1 MNRLYDILLVDDE
14 PAHLS
19 GLSGMLRRLRPE
31 YGIVTA
37 RNGREAADQCSTRS
51 FQIIITDIRMP
62 LMDGLH
68 FLEQLA
74 PQSTPRRV
82 IYLSGYSHFEYAQ
95 QAMSLGSF
103 EYMLKPLD
111 PLKFISVLEKT
122 EKSLEQ
128 EYATLHKYERLAVRL
143 NAAEPAYRHRLLN
156 RWLEGDHLTADD
168 QAEVQSILG
177 FGGSGSLL
185 VLCTEGGISPGE
197 VMDLLRPYG
206 LSAGFAPRL
215 EPGLLVVAS
224 GAQPDADMLQMLAQ
238 LGLTV
243 GISTPSEHLIDD
255 VAKAY
260 AEATYAAT
268 RRFYAQPGE
277 PRVYRA
283 AEGGLDAGR
292 MLASDSRIASMLCE
306 AVTCW
311 DGTAGLESAAEGAVS
326 RLLGDTAPPMPEE
339 LLREVR
345 QLLFQVIYDLEGLR
359 EEVRGNH
366 LQQASCFTDG
376 ISSYPELIAFAA
388 GLLEQIARSVAEAKR
403 ERKAGVMSRCLDYID
418 SHYMEDLSQET
429 VAARFHFS
437 SGYFC
442 QYFKSRLH
450 MTFNQYV
457 TRLRLL
463 KAKEMLGGSNVK
475 VYRVAEQLGYH
486 DVKYFN
492 RVFKKETG
500 LTPEEY
506 RALTRSKSEFNIS

>member
-1 MNRLYDILLVDDE
+1 MYDILLVDDE

-37 RNGREAADQCSTRS
+37 RNGREAADKCSARS

-74 PQSTPRRV
+74 PQSSPRRI

-95 QAMSLGSF
+95 KAMSLGSF

-143 NAAEPAYRHRLLN
+143 DAAEPAYRDRLLN
-156 RWLEGDHLTADD
+156 RWLEGDQLA
-168 QAEVQSILG
+168 AEDKEEIQSMLG
-177 FGGSGSLL
+177 FSGSGSLL
-185 VLCTEGGISPGE
+185 VVCTEGGISPDE
-197 VMDLLRPYG
+197 VVELLRPYG
-206 LSAGFAPRL
+206 PPAGLASRL
-215 EPGLLVVAS
+215 EPGLLVMAS
-224 GAQPDADMLQMLAQ
+224 GVQPDGAMLQRLVQ

-255 VAKAY
+255 AARAY
-260 AEATYAAT
+260 AEARYAAK

-277 PRVYRA
+277 QRVYWA
-283 AEGGLDAGR
+283 AEGGLDTGR
-292 MLASDSRIASMLCE
+292 RLASDSRLASMLCE

-311 DGTAGLESAAEGAVS
+311 DGTARLESAAEGAVS
-326 RLLGDTAPPMPEE
+326 RMLGETAPPMPEE

-359 EEVRGNH
+359 EDVRGSL
-366 LQQASCFTDG
+366 LQQASCFTDD
-376 ISSYPELIAFAA
+376 ISSYPELIASAA
-388 GLLEQIARSVAEAKR
+388 GLMEKIARSLADAKR
-403 ERKAGVMSRCLDYID
+403 ERKDGVMSRCLDYID

-429 VAARFHFS
+429 VAAMFHFS
-437 SGYFC
+437 SSYFC

-463 KAKEMLGGSNVK
+463 KAKELLKGSNVK

-506 RALTRSKSEFNIS
+506 RSLTRRPDTDL